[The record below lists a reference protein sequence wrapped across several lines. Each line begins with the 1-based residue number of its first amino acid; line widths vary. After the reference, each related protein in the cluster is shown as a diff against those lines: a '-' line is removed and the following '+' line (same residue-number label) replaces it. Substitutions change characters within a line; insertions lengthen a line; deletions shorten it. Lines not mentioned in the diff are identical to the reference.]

1 MWFIM
6 GVSTEVP
13 TTVPPVFRTDLAHL
27 PRLAE
32 GKVRDLYEIDAQ
44 HMLMVATDRLSAFD
58 VVLPTPIPEK
68 GKILTAVSEF
78 WFDRLRPIVAN
89 HRCPLMLED
98 LPLEPEERAMLADR
112 SLRVRR
118 LEPLP
123 VEAVVRGYLIGSGWK
138 DYQRD
143 GQVCGIDLPS
153 GLALA
158 GRLPEPLF
166 TPATKARPGEH
177 DENIS
182 FERVVDLIG
191 RERAEEVRDVSLR
204 LYVEASA
211 HARERGVIIADT
223 KFEFGLNEEGTL
235 VLIDEVLTPDSS
247 RFWNADD
254 WHAGENPYSFDK
266 QFVRDW
272 LETLDWDKRP
282 PGPKIPANI
291 VERTTERYRQIGR
304 RLCGESIF
312 D

>member
-1 MWFIM
+1 MVHNVPFAGATLM
-6 GVSTEVP
+6 TVS
-13 TTVPPVFRTDLAHL
+13 PVFRTDLSHL
-27 PRLAE
+27 PRIAE
-32 GKVRDLYEIDAQ
+32 GKVRDLYEIDAD
-44 HMLMVATDRLSAFD
+44 HLLMVATDRLSAFD

-78 WFDRLRPIVAN
+78 WFDRLQSIVAH
-89 HRCPLMLED
+89 HRCPLMLDD
-98 LPLEPEERAMLADR
+98 LPLEVEESTMLAGR

-143 GQVCGIDLPS
+143 GQVCGIDLPP

-158 GRLPEPLF
+158 ERLPEPLF

-182 FERVVDLIG
+182 FEKVAELIG
-191 RERAEEVRDVSLR
+191 GERAEEVRDVSLR
-204 LYVEASA
+204 LYAEASA
-211 HARERGVIIADT
+211 HARDRGVIIADT
-223 KFEFGLNEEGTL
+223 KFEFGLDKEDAL

-247 RFWNADD
+247 RFWDADH
-254 WHAGENPYSFDK
+254 WRAGENPYSFDK

-272 LETLDWDKRP
+272 LETLDWDKQP
-282 PGPKIPANI
+282 PGPEIPADI
-291 VERTTERYRQIGR
+291 VERTAERYRQIGR
-304 RLCGESIF
+304 RLCGESIL